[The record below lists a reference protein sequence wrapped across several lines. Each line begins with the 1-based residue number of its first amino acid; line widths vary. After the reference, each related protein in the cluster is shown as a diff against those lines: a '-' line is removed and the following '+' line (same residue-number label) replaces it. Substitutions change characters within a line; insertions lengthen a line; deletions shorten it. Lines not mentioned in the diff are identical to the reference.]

1 MIEIKNLSKKIKK
14 TSVLSD
20 INLEFENGKIYGVF
34 GRNGSG
40 KTMLL
45 RSIAGLIIPTSGK
58 IIVDGKELHNDISF
72 PPNLGIIIE
81 NMELLPQF
89 NAYKNLKMLSK
100 IKKVATDQDIEDA
113 IERVGLSHVKDLKLK
128 KYSLGMKQR
137 LNIAQAIFEKPELL
151 LLDEPT
157 NAIDEK
163 GVELINEILLEEKK
177 RGCTIIIA
185 THLKDDINSI
195 CDEIIRIDKGMIFN
209 G

>member
-20 INLEFENGKIYGVF
+20 INLEFENGKIYGLF

-45 RSIAGLIIPTSGK
+45 RSIAGLIIPTNGK
-58 IIVDGKELHNDISF
+58 ILVDGKELHNDISF

-89 NAYKNLKMLSK
+89 NAYKNLKILSK
-100 IKKVATDQDIEDA
+100 IKKTATDQDIEDA
-113 IERVGLSHVKDLKLK
+113 IERVGLSNVKDLKLK